1 MQQQHGPG
9 TSSLFMGPGPK
20 SWAVVVVAPDVFL
33 RARDAFY
40 DFRLPLLCSCARGPG
55 VGDNAHTWTDT
66 L

>member
-20 SWAVVVVAPDVFL
+20 SWAVVVVVQ
-33 RARDAFY
+33 DAFCRGSVPFY
-40 DFRLPLLCSCARGPG
+40 AFRFAFFCSCARGPG